1 MSCLYPAAWLLLL
14 CACAF
19 CYSRPLPTR
28 ILTLLR
34 LLLYTV
40 LIAILAGTGIYWRGQ
55 AGVLIALVDR
65 SHSMPP
71 TAEEL
76 SEQILRDLE
85 QHRPADCQLG
95 IISFAAGN
103 SWEKLPGSVSFAG
116 LKAVLPSRHS
126 SDLAGALDTALDS
139 LPPGRAGRLLLLSDG
154 QYTGISPEQG
164 LAQAA
169 ARGLAVDW
177 QLLRRQGIN
186 DLAIEEFRAPWQ
198 ALPGEFYTL
207 SCTIWSPIDQEG
219 RCSLRSNDGPEQ
231 TYSLSLRAGRNHFS
245 WRVRH
250 PEPGLLD
257 YQLSIAGATALEDVC
272 PENNRARCLVS
283 IAGRKPLLLLSDS
296 PEGTLARLLQN
307 SGLAVQGRRP
317 APAELEPA
325 KLSTYAGVLLE
336 NVPAGRLGLSGME
349 ALSALV
355 QAGRLGLM
363 MTGGRN
369 AFASG
374 GYYRSPLEPILP
386 LALEQRQE
394 LRKNRLGL
402 VVALDR
408 SGSMSMPCGKVS
420 KMTLANRATLE
431 VFRLL
436 HSSDEFAVY
445 AIDSQAHVV
454 FPLTPVQQLKNA
466 ADKILSIESMGGGI
480 YTYTALHQ
488 GISALLSSTAVT
500 RHLLLFADANDA
512 EEPGEY
518 RELLR
523 RAAGAGITVSV
534 VGLGRESDLYAEFLQ
549 EIAQLGQGKCYFT
562 EQAEE
567 LPRIFA
573 EDTFVMALNTFL
585 DTPVRGDFT
594 SALQTIAR
602 PGKFPPS
609 LEFGGYNLCAPKAG
623 SENILISVDEHRAPL
638 AAVGYAGQGR
648 TAALAAEAAGNYS
661 SPAASQPA
669 AGMLLSA
676 LTSWVLAGAD
686 DSGEQFLLNQEI
698 SNGDLRVELLLP
710 PERQQDPFPHP
721 PEVSVL
727 VFDRSQAQP
736 AQQHRLEWETPDRLS
751 CRIPLTGENIY
762 LPGISWPGQTPLSLA
777 PAALPYSPEFR
788 PMYSAT
794 EQNKLAQLLAWM
806 AATGGQERLQPA
818 EIWRDLP
825 PQTRRVSL
833 APGLALLAILLLLLE
848 VAERRLTLSR
858 FFRRSATATPPAG
871 KQQKDKTRPVTAAP
885 PPPPPSS
892 PPDTETAEP
901 SAEPQDS
908 ALSAALRQARRK

>member
-1 MSCLYPAAWLLLL
+1 MNCLYPAAWLLLL
-14 CACAF
+14 CAGAF
-19 CYSRPLPTR
+19 CCSHPLPTR
-28 ILTLLR
+28 RLTLLR

-40 LIAILAGTGIYWRGQ
+40 LIAILAGTGINWRGQ

-65 SHSMPP
+65 SHSLPP
-71 TAEEL
+71 AAEEL

-85 QHRPADCQLG
+85 QSRPADCQLG
-95 IISFAAGN
+95 IISFAAGH

-126 SDLAGALDTALDS
+126 SDLAGALAAALNS
-139 LPPGRAGRLLLLSDG
+139 LPPGRSGRLLLLSDG

-177 QLLRRQGIN
+177 QLLRRQGGN

-198 ALPGEFYTL
+198 ARPGEFYTL
-207 SCTIWSPIDQEG
+207 SCTIWSPTEQES

-231 TYSLSLRAGRNHFS
+231 TFTLSLQPGRNQFS

-250 PEPGLLD
+250 SEPGLLD
-257 YQLSIAGATALEDVC
+257 YQLSLAGEPGPADGS
-272 PENNRARCLVS
+272 PENNHARCLVS

-317 APAELEPA
+317 APAELDPA
-325 KLSTYAGVLLE
+325 KLSAYAGVLLE
-336 NVPAGRLGLSGME
+336 NVPAGRLGLPGME

-355 QAGRLGLM
+355 QAGRLGLL

-369 AFASG
+369 AFACG
-374 GYYRSPLEPILP
+374 GYYRSPLEPVLP

-394 LRKNRLGL
+394 LRQNRLGL

-408 SGSMSMPCGKVS
+408 SGSMSMPCGPVT

-436 HSSDEFAVY
+436 HGSDEFAVI
-445 AIDSQAHVV
+445 AVDSQAHLV
-454 FPLTPVQQLKNA
+454 FPLTPVHQLQNA
-466 ADKILSIESMGGGI
+466 EAKILSIESMGGGI

-523 RAAGAGITVSV
+523 RAAEAGITVSV
-534 VGLGRESDLYAEFLQ
+534 VGLGRESDLYADFLQ
-549 EIAQLGQGKCYFT
+549 EIAALGQGKCYFT
-562 EQAEE
+562 EQPEE

-594 SALQTIAR
+594 PAVQTITR
-602 PGKFPPS
+602 PGTLPPS
-609 LEFGGYNLCAPKAG
+609 LEFGGYNLCGPKAG
-623 SENILISVDEHRAPL
+623 SENILISADEQRAPL

-661 SPAASQPA
+661 SPVASQPA
-669 AGMLLSA
+669 ASLLLSA
-676 LTSWVLAGAD
+676 LASWMLAGAD
-686 DSGEQFLLNQEI
+686 NSSEQFLLNQEI

-710 PERQQDPFPHP
+710 PERLQDPFPST

-727 VFDRSQAQP
+727 VFDRTQAQP
-736 AQQHRLEWETPDRLS
+736 LQRHRLEWETPDRLS
-751 CRIPLTGENIY
+751 CRVPLAGENVY
-762 LPGISWPGQTPLSLA
+762 LPSISWPGQTALPLA

-788 PMYSAT
+788 PLHSPAA
-794 EQNKLAQLLAWM
+794 QHKLAQLLTWT
-806 AATGGQERLQPA
+806 AATGGQERLQPGA
-818 EIWRDLP
+818 IWQDLP
-825 PQTRRVSL
+825 PQSRRVSL
-833 APGLALLAILLLLLE
+833 TPALALLAILLLLLE

-858 FFRRSATATPPAG
+858 FFRWNKTAPQPAE
-871 KQQKDKTRPVTAAP
+871 KQQEDSTRSLTAMQP
-885 PPPPPSS
+885 PPPEATS
-892 PPDTETAEP
+892 AEP
-901 SAEPQDS
+901 LAGPQDS
-908 ALSAALRQARRK
+908 ALGAAFRRARRK